1 MEKCQQCNDDSS
13 LDIISISQDEI
24 VKQCKNCRYSYS
36 TRLPTLDKKV
46 IYLDQFG
53 FSELYKIGAG
63 TRRPD
68 KWTTFWSEADILLK
82 QAVNLQRLVLP
93 CSNIHH
99 RETIVS
105 PFSRQLKEMQDALSG
120 DVQFISTLEIQLSQ
134 IEEFVRA
141 YFTGEDPQVSFEIDK
156 IIRGDRNA
164 WLPRFRIIAQMN
176 WSSFASATRDS
187 RDRTY
192 RDVKGLIE
200 QWKRQESGFDEVLEI
215 ELGAYFAS
223 RYQALQQNLSR
234 LECDNRDLE
243 LCETIK
249 AAESLVSR
257 ELELINHY
265 AIEAEVRSDAL
276 TTKAIEF
283 WKWNKNREQPFGLIC
298 SYLLAALAAQFKAGR
313 TKLPSPGFLNDI
325 NAIAAYAPYVDA
337 MFVDNEC
344 AELLK
349 HGRCRKD
356 LNHKSEVFCLNDADK
371 FLEFLKQIIDGTPAD
386 VRETVQAL
394 YGESSPK

>member
-1 MEKCQQCNDDSS
+1 MDKCQECNDNCSIH
-13 LDIISISQDEI
+13 IISISQDEV

-36 TRLPTLDKKV
+36 TRLPTLDKRV

-53 FSELYKIGAG
+53 FSELYKLRAG

-68 KWTTFWSEADILLK
+68 KWTAFWSEANILLK
-82 QAVNLQRLVLP
+82 QGVNLQRLVLP

-105 PFSRQLKEMQDALSG
+105 PFSRQLKEVQDALSG
-120 DVQFISTLEIQLSQ
+120 DVQFISTLEIELSQ

-141 YFTGEDPQVSFEIDK
+141 FFNGEDPQISFDIDK
-156 IIRGDRNA
+156 IIRGDRNG
-164 WLPRFRIIAQMN
+164 WLPRFRITAQMN
-176 WSSFASATRDS
+176 WSSFAEATRDS
-187 RDRTY
+187 RDGTH
-192 RDVKGLIE
+192 RDVEGLIE
-200 QWKRQESGFDEVLEI
+200 QWKRQESGFDEVLES

-223 RYQALQQNLSR
+223 RYQALQQNLSW
-234 LECDNRDLE
+234 LECDNSDLD
-243 LCETIK
+243 LFETIQ

-257 ELELINHY
+257 ELELIYHY
-265 AIEAEVRSDAL
+265 AIEAGVRSDAL

-313 TKLPSPGFLNDI
+313 TKLPSPGLLNDI
-325 NAIAAYAPYVDA
+325 TAIAAYAPYVDA

-356 LNHKSEVFCLNDADK
+356 LNYKSAVFCLNDADK
-371 FLEFLKQIIDGTPAD
+371 FLEFLKQIVDGTPAD

-394 YGESSPK
+394 YDKSSPK